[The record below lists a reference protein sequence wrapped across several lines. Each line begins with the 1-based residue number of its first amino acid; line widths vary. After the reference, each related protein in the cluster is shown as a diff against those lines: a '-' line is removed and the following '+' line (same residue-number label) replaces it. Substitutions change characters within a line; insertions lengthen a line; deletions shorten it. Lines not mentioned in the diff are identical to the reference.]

1 MKILP
6 AMSINKKCFTAI
18 SVFWH
23 PNVNEVPKM
32 EHSVCDPTDAATH
45 PLGAEW
51 GGWGVLLVGRR
62 VADARSSYLP
72 FLKVIE
78 ETGLAEFSEPR
89 GWHFPIHS
97 TLCI

>member
-18 SVFWH
+18 SDFWH

-51 GGWGVLLVGRR
+51 GGGR
-62 VADARSSYLP
+62 VAR
-72 FLKVIE
+72 
-78 ETGLAEFSEPR
+78 GAEGGGCKKQLSAIP
-89 GWHFPIHS
+89 
-97 TLCI
+97 

>member
-18 SVFWH
+18 SDFWH

-51 GGWGVLLVGRR
+51 GRGGGR
-62 VADARSSYLP
+62 VAR
-72 FLKVIE
+72 
-78 ETGLAEFSEPR
+78 GAEGGGCKKQLSAIP
-89 GWHFPIHS
+89 
-97 TLCI
+97 

>member
-18 SVFWH
+18 SDFWH

-51 GGWGVLLVGRR
+51 GRGGGACCSWGGGWRMQE
-62 VADARSSYLP
+62 AA
-72 FLKVIE
+72 IC
-78 ETGLAEFSEPR
+78 
-89 GWHFPIHS
+89 HS
-97 TLCI
+97 LR

>member
-18 SVFWH
+18 SDFWH

-51 GGWGVLLVGRR
+51 GRGGGGR
-62 VADARSSYLP
+62 VAR
-72 FLKVIE
+72 
-78 ETGLAEFSEPR
+78 GAEGGGCKKQLSAIP
-89 GWHFPIHS
+89 
-97 TLCI
+97 